1 MPKVAIA
8 IAVSL
13 LAGFAVAAL
22 MISPPDESP
31 AAGPDAGL
39 EATDFDS
46 SADINGR
53 LVALENAVS
62 AERQARQMLEEEIFS
77 LYDELESLER
87 ATPEAAAAEAGIAI
101 VEGAISQREIRELA
115 RANRGD
121 ESQQRR
127 DALINAGFSASR
139 ADWIVQRESELRME
153 AMQTRYA
160 AMRAGESPNRGY
172 DFATPEIALREEM
185 GDAQFETYLQAQG
198 RSTAVGVGAVYDSS
212 PAQTAGL
219 QPGDEITH
227 YDGARI
233 FNTFDL
239 TRQTMEGDAGENVVV
254 NITREGIPM
263 QVVIQRGPLGINTSR
278 RR

>member
-8 IAVSL
+8 IVVSL

-22 MISPPDESP
+22 MISPPDISP
-31 AAGPDAGL
+31 AAAP

-46 SADINGR
+46 NADINAR
-53 LVALENAVS
+53 LVALEYAVS
-62 AERQARQMLEEEIFS
+62 AERQARQLLEEEIFS

-87 ATPEAAAAEAGIAI
+87 VAPEVAAAPPDIAI
-101 VEGAISQREIRELA
+101 VEGSISPREIRELA
-115 RANRGD
+115 GAGRRDG
-121 ESQQRR
+121 SQRRR
-127 DALINAGFSASR
+127 DALIDAGFSASR

-153 AMQTRYA
+153 AMQTRYS
-160 AMRAGESPNRGY
+160 AMRAGDSPNRGY
-172 DFATPEIALREEM
+172 DFATPEIVLREEM

-198 RSTAVGVGAVYDSS
+198 RSTAVGVGAVYESS

-227 YDGARI
+227 YDGARV

-239 TRQTMEGDAGENVVV
+239 TRQTMEGNAGENVVV
-254 NITREGIPM
+254 NITRDGMPM
-263 QVVIQRGPLGINTSR
+263 QVVIPRGPLGINTSR

>member
-1 MPKVAIA
+1 MPKIIIA

-22 MISPPDESP
+22 MISPPDISP
-31 AAGPDAGL
+31 ARAP

-46 SADINGR
+46 NADINDR

-62 AERQARQMLEEEIFS
+62 AERQARQLLEEEIFS

-87 ATPEAAAAEAGIAI
+87 VAPEVAAAPAGIAI
-101 VEGAISQREIRELA
+101 VEGSINPREIRELSGA
-115 RANRGD
+115 DRRD
-121 ESQQRR
+121 ESQRRR

-153 AMQTRYA
+153 AMQSRYE
-160 AMRAGESPNRGY
+160 AMRLGDSPNLGY
-172 DFATPEIALREEM
+172 NFATPETGLREEM

-198 RSTAVGVGAVYDSS
+198 RSTAVGVGAVYESS

-219 QPGDEITH
+219 RPGDEITH
-227 YDGARI
+227 YDGARV

-239 TRQTMEGDAGENVVV
+239 TRQTMEGNAGENVVV
-254 NITREGIPM
+254 NITRDGMPM
-263 QVVIQRGPLGINTSR
+263 QVVIPRGPLGINTSR